1 MSSNRTEQ
9 CPNDR
14 RRKWVEDQESS
25 IIGKGMILKITREQ
39 IVCEKCKELC
49 NDRNKQAN
57 R

>member
-14 RRKWVEDQESS
+14 RRKWVEDQESL
-25 IIGKGMILKITREQ
+25 IIGKGMIFKITREQ
-39 IVCEKCKELC
+39 IVCEKCKELS
-49 NDRNKQAN
+49 NDRSKQAN